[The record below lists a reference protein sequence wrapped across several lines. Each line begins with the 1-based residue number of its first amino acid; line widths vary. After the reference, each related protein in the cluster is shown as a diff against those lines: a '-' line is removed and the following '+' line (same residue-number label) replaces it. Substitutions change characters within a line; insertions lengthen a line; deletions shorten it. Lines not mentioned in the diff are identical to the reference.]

1 MAGLIKSAS
10 KVLDVVSAVSDSISE
25 IAIAGSIY
33 AQNLRI
39 GADINQRKLI
49 LSYIED
55 ETTKALFEP
64 EVTQQIE
71 DYKAKIFNS

>member
-10 KVLDVVSAVSDSISE
+10 KVLDVVSAVSESISE
-25 IAIAGSIY
+25 VAIAGSIY

-39 GADINQRKLI
+39 AADINQRKLI

-55 ETTKALFEP
+55 TETQALFEP
-64 EVTQQIE
+64 EVTKKIE
-71 DYKAKIFNS
+71 EYKAKIFS